1 MDIDIPTFRCMCWK
15 QYDKEVGMNTIITSA
30 WEKIIQQFF
39 PVFTAPTAQV
49 FLNLVTGWVLCTAK
63 HTVTG
68 ILPFADP
75 EATKAHD
82 AYHRFFPDAAWAV
95 SELWRLLTVVLVR
108 MFYPTGTIPTDLDDT
123 LFHHSGRKVN
133 GAGWWRDAVRSTA
146 TNVVHAWGLN
156 LVVLTLRINPP
167 WGGEP
172 LGLPINMRLH
182 RKNGPTLIELAKQIL
197 AEVAIWL
204 PQRRFLNHADGFYA
218 SVAGEAITNTH
229 IISRMR
235 RDADIYD
242 LPPKKRQKRRGR
254 PRKRGKPL
262 PAPQQMTKSIRN
274 WRLIETLE
282 RGKVRKRLVYAR
294 KVIWYRVSQEPV
306 LLVISRDPKGK
317 EKDDFFFTTNLS
329 LTPAEVIGGFAD
341 RWSIEDTF
349 KNTKQF
355 IGGQQPQ
362 TWKGKGPERA
372 AAVSLWLYSVVW
384 LWYLRQKS
392 RQRYFFVQPWYPG
405 KTAPSFADALN
416 CLRRVLWQD
425 RIKSMFGKR
434 FVHDKNFEFLI
445 EALASAA

>member
-1 MDIDIPTFRCMCWK
+1 MCWI
-15 QYDKEVGMNTIITSA
+15 QYDREVGMSTTVIISA
-30 WEKIIQQFF
+30 WDKIIQQFF
-39 PVFTAPTAQV
+39 PVFTAPLAQI

-75 EATKAHD
+75 EAARAHD
-82 AYHRFFPDAAWAV
+82 AYHRFFPDAAWAM

-108 MFYPTGTIPTDLDDT
+108 IFYPTGTIPTDVDDT
-123 LFHHSGRKVN
+123 LFHRSGRKVN

-156 LVVLTLRINPP
+156 LVVLTLRVNPP
-167 WGGEP
+167 WRGEP

-182 RKNGPTLIELAKQIL
+182 RKNGPTLIKLAKQML

-218 SVAGEAITNTH
+218 SLAGEAITNTH

-235 RDADIYD
+235 RDANIYD

-262 PAPQQMTKSIRN
+262 PAPQQMTRSIRN

-294 KVIWYRVSQEPV
+294 KVIWYKVWQEPV
-306 LLVISRDPKGK
+306 LLVISRDPEGK
-317 EKDDFFFTTNLS
+317 QKDDFLFTTDLS

-355 IGGQQPQ
+355 IGGQDPQ

-392 RQRYFFVQPWYPG
+392 RHKYFFVQPWYPC
-405 KTAPSFADALN
+405 KTAPSFADALS

-434 FVHDKNFEFLI
+434 LVHDKNFEFLI